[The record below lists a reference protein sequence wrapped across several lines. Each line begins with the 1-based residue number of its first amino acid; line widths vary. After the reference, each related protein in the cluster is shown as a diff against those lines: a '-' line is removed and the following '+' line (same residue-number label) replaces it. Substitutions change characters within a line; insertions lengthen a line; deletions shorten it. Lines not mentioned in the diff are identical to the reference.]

1 MQCNAMHVKGQYSD
15 WAEFEK
21 EGLSSIED
29 DGGRSAPPRPQ
40 GLIGLNGY
48 VWICRIC
55 SLYFS
60 PFAKQNQAQV

>member
-15 WAEFEK
+15 WAESEK
-21 EGLSSIED
+21 EVFSSIED
-29 DGGRSAPPRPQ
+29 APAPPRPQ

-48 VWICRIC
+48 VWTCGIC